1 MLTCNNLYQKII
13 FQITRTS
20 EYLKIYCKFVEQR
33 YECYLANVSGAGA
46 AYISAALK
54 LLNPRF

>member
-20 EYLKIYCKFVEQR
+20 ECLKIKCKFVEQR
-33 YECYLANVSGAGA
+33 YECYLANVSGAGTA
-46 AYISAALK
+46 NISAELE
-54 LLNPRF
+54 LFIPGF

>member
-20 EYLKIYCKFVEQR
+20 EYLKINCKFVEQR
-33 YECYLANVSGAGA
+33 YECYLANVSGTGT
-46 AYISAALK
+46 AYISAALELFK
-54 LLNPRF
+54 SGF